1 MNKLTLVALLLIG
14 WGCGPQLQVYSDYDP
29 SYDLKNYTTFNW
41 GPKINIEAGNNP
53 LYYNEL
59 NDKRIK
65 GAALQQLTARGYR
78 FEEGSSDLVVHYH
91 IIIDDQTIIVTDP
104 PGYEYGP
111 YWLRMQTN
119 IRQYQEG
126 TLIIDIMDSHTN
138 NLIWRGWATSAIDMH
153 YSPDHTEV
161 LIKKAVDKI
170 FKKFPKGVK
179 TSASIGFNQ
188 AAY

>member
-1 MNKLTLVALLLIG
+1 MDKLTIVAFFLIC

-29 SYDLKNYTTFNW
+29 SYDLKKYTTFNW

-65 GAALQQLTARGYR
+65 GAVVQQLTSRGYK
-78 FEEGSSDLVVHYH
+78 FDEGNSDLVVHYH
-91 IIIDDQTIIVTDP
+91 IIIEDQTVIVTDP
-104 PGYEYGP
+104 PGYDYGP

-126 TLIIDIMDSHTN
+126 TLILDVMDSGTN
-138 NLIWRGWATSAIDMH
+138 SLIWRGLATSVVDMH
-153 YSPDHTEV
+153 NSPDHAQA
-161 LIKKAVDKI
+161 LIKKAIDKI
-170 FKKFPKGVK
+170 FKKFPKGI
-179 TSASIGFNQ
+179 TNPQTDDSI
-188 AAY
+188 